1 MVAMFISSKYEDLSP
16 LLMKTIINKIG
27 HGKFTLSGV
36 LEREL
41 KMLRTIEFRI
51 GSPTILEFIETYKT
65 ELMYSHL
72 SQLKS

>member
-36 LEREL
+36 LDREV

-65 ELMYSHL
+65 ELMYSNL

>member
-36 LEREL
+36 LDREL

>member
-36 LEREL
+36 LDREI
-41 KMLRTIEFRI
+41 KMLRIIEFRI

>member
-1 MVAMFISSKYEDLSP
+1 MFISSKYEDLSP

-36 LEREL
+36 LDREI
-41 KMLRTIEFRI
+41 KMLRIIEFRI

>member
-1 MVAMFISSKYEDLSP
+1 MFISSKYEDLSP

-27 HGKFTLSGV
+27 HGKFSLSGV
-36 LEREL
+36 LEREV